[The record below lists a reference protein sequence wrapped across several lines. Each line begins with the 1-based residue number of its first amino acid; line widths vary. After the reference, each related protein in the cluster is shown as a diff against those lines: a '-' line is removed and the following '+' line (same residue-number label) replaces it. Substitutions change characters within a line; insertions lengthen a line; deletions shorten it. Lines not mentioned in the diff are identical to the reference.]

1 MQNPVISTLEEVM
14 HNPAAYLIVLLATL
28 FLAPLI
34 VGALQTLLAMR
45 ARVIVPLLRVQ
56 SGQQFTTIIAPVGTI
71 DAVLCPHCASSFDH
85 QINVNPMT
93 VTQPREAL

>member
-1 MQNPVISTLEEVM
+1 M

-28 FLAPLI
+28 FLSPLI
-34 VGALQTLLAMR
+34 VGALQTLLAMC

-56 SGQQFTTIIAPVGTI
+56 SGQQFTTIIAPVRTI

-85 QINVNPMT
+85 QIDVNPTT